1 MASPSR
7 LIPTPP
13 EETEQLSVTTIALP
27 RLATFALVATLAAG
41 LLATAG
47 PSRAWAEVD
56 VDGIAGAPA
65 TETGPDSSRSRLSYQ
80 LDPGQQVQDRYYVR
94 NTGTTA
100 QNVTVYA
107 TDAFTTGEGAYSLL
121 ATTATPTDVGSWL
134 NFDGATQLSFALE
147 PAETRIIPFTLTAP
161 ADARPGDHAGG
172 IIVSALSASSQVQL
186 ERRVGTR
193 LYARVKGDLQSALS
207 ISSISSSYAGSLN
220 PFAGETTIG
229 YTVTN
234 SGNVSLGA
242 DVVASVRGLFGI
254 PLSGGNASAVPEL
267 LPGETRT
274 ITAVVPGVGQWI
286 FLTPTIELAATVDED
301 ALNAGPLPTAKR
313 DTVLMV
319 MPWAL
324 LAVILLAALASVAI
338 RLRRRSNDR
347 LAAEWIRHTEEE
359 AVRRAQEHA
368 IR

>member
-1 MASPSR
+1 M
-7 LIPTPP
+7 
-13 EETEQLSVTTIALP
+13 TTTVLP
-27 RLATFALVATLAAG
+27 RLASALVIALTAG
-41 LLATAG
+41 LLATAA
-47 PSRAWAEVD
+47 PSQVWAADE

-100 QNVTVYA
+100 QDVTVYA
-107 TDAFTTGEGAYSLL
+107 TDAFTSDEGAYSLL
-121 ATTATPTDVGSWL
+121 ETTATPTDVGSWVG
-134 NFDGATQLSFALE
+134 FDGGDTELTFTLE

-172 IIVSALSASSQVQL
+172 IVVSALSATGQVQL

-193 LYARVKGDLQSALS
+193 VYARVKGDLQAVLS
-207 ISSISSSYAGSLN
+207 ISSISSTYASGLN
-220 PFAGETTIG
+220 PFAGETTIN

-242 DVVASVRGLFGI
+242 DAVASVRGIFGI
-254 PLSGGNASAVPEL
+254 PVSGNEAFEVPEL
-267 LPGETRT
+267 LPGDTRT

-286 FLTPTIELAATVDED
+286 FLTPTIELAATVDDD

-313 DTVLMV
+313 DSALLV
-319 MPWAL
+319 MPWG
-324 LAVILLAALASVAI
+324 LLAAVLLLALAWVTV
-338 RLRRRSNDR
+338 RVRRRTNDR
-347 LAAEWIRHTEEE
+347 RAAEWVRHTEDE
-359 AVRRAQEHA
+359 AVRRAQELA
-368 IR
+368 TR

>member
-1 MASPSR
+1 M
-7 LIPTPP
+7 I
-13 EETEQLSVTTIALP
+13 TIALP
-27 RLATFALVATLAAG
+27 RLASALVVALAAG
-41 LLATAG
+41 LLAAAA
-47 PSRAWAEVD
+47 PSPAWAAND

-65 TETGPDSSRSRLSYQ
+65 TATGPDSSRSRLSYQ

-107 TDAFTTGEGAYSLL
+107 TDAFTTDEGAYSLL
-121 ATTATPTDVGSWL
+121 ETTATPTDVGSWVD
-134 NFDGATQLSFALE
+134 FDGGVTELTFALE

-172 IIVSALSASSQVQL
+172 IIVSALSATSQVQL

-193 LYARVKGDLQSALS
+193 LYARVKGDLQAALS
-207 ISSISSSYAGSLN
+207 ISSISSSYASNLN
-220 PFAGETTIG
+220 PFAGETTID

-242 DVVASVRGLFGI
+242 DAVASVRGIFGI
-254 PLSGGNASAVPEL
+254 PVSGNEAFEVPEL
-267 LPGETRT
+267 LPGDTRT

-286 FLTPTIELAATVDED
+286 FLAPTIDLAATVDDD

-313 DTVLMV
+313 DSVLLV

-324 LAVILLAALASVAI
+324 LAVILLAGLPWAVI
-338 RLRRRSNDR
+338 RVRRRRNDR
-347 LAAEWIRHTEEE
+347 HAAEWVRHTEE
-359 AVRRAQEHA
+359 AVRRAQELA